1 MIIMIDTIKNLLS
14 WFLTRVNKGY
24 ALVGSVVNAVNFAGI
39 FTLLLS
45 EPLGIPVNVLLPIL
59 IIGGVVSIT
68 IFSFIVFDKLNFQT
82 NLTKE
87 LGLLD
92 DYWHKK
98 LVPMEQ
104 KILLATL
111 EAIEDKNK
119 IEELKEKVK
128 SGYL

>member
-1 MIIMIDTIKNLLS
+1 MIDTIKNLLS

>member
-1 MIIMIDTIKNLLS
+1 MIDIIKNLLS